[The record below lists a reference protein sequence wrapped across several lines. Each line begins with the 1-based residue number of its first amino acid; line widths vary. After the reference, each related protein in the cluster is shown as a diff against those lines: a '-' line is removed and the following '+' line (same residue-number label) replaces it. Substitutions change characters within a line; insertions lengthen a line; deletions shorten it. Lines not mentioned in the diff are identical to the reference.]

1 MEGVLY
7 RSHDFRA
14 QILALSLQVGKVVP
28 PCPPPPP
35 PFYTHPNPSRTFWPL
50 TAPCASII
58 RRSHRETGGPYQRMQ
73 QRVAQQVRA
82 ALDVPR
88 GYEILFMQ
96 GGAHAQ
102 FAAVPL
108 NLLGTPQGPERQTGA
123 SVDTGF
129 WARRAAKEHAKYA
142 RVTWAAKA
150 EHFTSVP
157 YERQWQLNGNESYVH
172 ICANETIEG
181 LEYLRDPDL
190 SHLGRR
196 APPIAADFTST
207 LLSRP
212 VDIGKYGV
220 VYCSGGKNLGPAG
233 LTLVIVREDL
243 LADHLEHPLC
253 PAILSYRSLAR
264 SQPIPNIYAT
274 PPTFNVYML
283 GLVLEH
289 LQAKGG
295 VSQAA
300 MNAERR
306 SRLVY
311 SAIDA
316 SKGFYTNEVETDS
329 RSRMSVP
336 FRINGGRAPSD
347 ALALEQAFL
356 KQMEA
361 AGFRHLAGHP
371 LHGGVRAS
379 LYHGVPDDSVL
390 ALVAFMEHFQ
400 KLHQ

>member
-1 MEGVLY
+1 MTVPRSAARTHSRPSPYLCRRADPFPAPHKIPLAFFATNGVM
-7 RSHDFRA
+7 R
-14 QILALSLQVGKVVP
+14 
-28 PCPPPPP
+28 C
-35 PFYTHPNPSRTFWPL
+35 
-50 TAPCASII
+50 TA
-58 RRSHRETGGPYQRMQ
+58 RRSHRETDGPYQRMQ

-108 NLLGTPQGPERQTGA
+108 NLLGTPQGPERQASA

-150 EHFTSVP
+150 EQFSSVP
-157 YERQWQLNGNESYVH
+157 HEQQWQLTGNESYVH

-190 SHLGRR
+190 SHLGYR

-212 VDIGKYGV
+212 VDISKYGV
-220 VYCSGGKNLGPAG
+220 VYCSGGNNLGPAG

-243 LADHLEHPLC
+243 LTDHLEHPFC

-295 VSQAA
+295 VSQASVD
-300 MNAERR
+300 AEWRAA
-306 SRLVY
+306 LVY
-311 SAIDA
+311 NTIEA
-316 SKGFYTNEVETDS
+316 SKGFYTNKVVAES

-336 FRINGGRAPSD
+336 FRISGGRAPAD
-347 ALALEQAFL
+347 ALALEQTFL

-379 LYHGVPDDSVL
+379 LYHGVPNDSVL
-390 ALVAFMEHFQ
+390 ALVAFMERFQ
-400 KLHQ
+400 KRHQ